1 MPRTI
6 RKCYLYIFT
15 FVQDLEANA
24 FSVLGHE
31 HPSTDINTLNMLLQ
45 RCTGIT
51 TVCGGL
57 RLTQAQVVH
66 TKTVLYCTI

>member
-6 RKCYLYIFT
+6 RKCYLYILT
-15 FVQDLEANA
+15 FVQVLKANA

-31 HPSTDINTLNMLLQ
+31 QPSTDINTLNMLLQ

-57 RLTQAQVVH
+57 QLTQAQVVH
-66 TKTVLYCTI
+66 TKTVLYCTV

>member
-6 RKCYLYIFT
+6 RKCYLYILT
-15 FVQDLEANA
+15 FAQVLEANA
-24 FSVLGHE
+24 FSVLGQE
-31 HPSTDINTLNMLLQ
+31 HPSAAINTLNMLLQ
-45 RCTGIT
+45 RCKGIT

-57 RLTQAQVVH
+57 QLTQAQVVH